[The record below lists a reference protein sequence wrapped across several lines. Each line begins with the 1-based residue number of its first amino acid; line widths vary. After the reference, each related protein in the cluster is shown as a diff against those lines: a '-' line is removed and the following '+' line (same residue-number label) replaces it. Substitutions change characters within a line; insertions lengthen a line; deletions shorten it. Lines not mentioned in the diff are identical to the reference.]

1 MRAIALLIG
10 AVLAGG
16 PRPPS
21 DAADAADAAADERRL
36 VLDQRQGK
44 RLELV
49 RTAPAQTTPP
59 MEGTLEVVEAGGAR
73 RAILD
78 RVGAAAFTPDG
89 GVLAIRRGRLLRLDA
104 QGRALAELAR
114 GLAPELEMD
123 PSGSRVALVRPRPQG
138 GTTIEVLELSGGDP
152 RPVTVV
158 SGGGTNNAPAFT
170 PDGSSLLFVSTRTG
184 VSSVFRVGLDGG
196 SGAGGDER
204 QLTNRGLAAAAGPRF
219 VPPPERTTARRFEGG
234 RLTWVAD
241 GARWVLDP
249 ATEVSGRLEGGAR

>member
-59 MEGTLEVVEAGGAR
+59 MEGTREVVEAGGAR

-114 GLAPELEMD
+114 GLAPEREMD
-123 PSGSRVALVRPRPQG
+123 PSGSRVALGRPRPQG
-138 GTTIEVLELSGGDP
+138 GTTIEVLEL
-152 RPVTVV
+152 